1 LQEDEHRPKGKKL
14 RKKGKEDAP
23 LQMEVEKERE
33 ELAGSYQPF
42 MKEEEVPK

>member
-14 RKKGKEDAP
+14 REKGKEDAP
-23 LQMEVEKERE
+23 LQMEVEMKE
-33 ELAGSYQPF
+33 LTGSYQPF